1 MTNQEDHTQ
10 TQKDVN
16 PGEQPRSGGKKS
28 QHAQAPTGGSMAT
41 HIRHSLP
48 PGGSVTVR
56 NTKDVAM
63 QRENEET
70 LTQLQKEYNSLLR
83 KYAEAENTIDELRL
97 GAKVSL
103 YSDSP
108 TPQQGQL
115 GSLAT
120 AHHAQ
125 TLSMGRIGAGS
136 LTVPSGSHGYIS
148 SAVSEFMI

>member
-1 MTNQEDHTQ
+1 
-10 TQKDVN
+10 
-16 PGEQPRSGGKKS
+16 
-28 QHAQAPTGGSMAT
+28 
-41 HIRHSLP
+41 
-48 PGGSVTVR
+48 
-56 NTKDVAM
+56 M

-125 TLSMGRIGAGS
+125 TLSIGRIDHQ
-136 LTVPSGSHGYIS
+136 TS
-148 SAVSEFMI
+148 SVVAVNNYGRCLSSI